1 MRKFLCLLLLPAFL
15 SASLVISTEQD
26 FELTEEEK
34 YQLTNT
40 DYSNFYKELPTNPNV
55 KDKVMVFDTAN
66 LDKVVGQLKPDS
78 PIKIQELHVNKNGI
92 PIFKLSN
99 HQFVVADKRLI
110 YDDLVLSVQDLEK
123 TMWLKSGFTV
133 YEKAYVNGVKKV
145 TSNLSPYT
153 PVKISQISQTSRS
166 KYAKVDGK
174 GWIDLADLAESD
186 NRIDKVQDLLKNRY
200 QKDDYSIYVKQ
211 LTTGKTAEINADKQM
226 YAASIAKLP
235 ILYYAQEQL
244 NKGKYSLN
252 SALKYIPEVNDY
264 AGAYD
269 TEGSGSLAKEADN
282 KSYSIQDLINRIAK
296 ESDNAATNI
305 LGYYV
310 TNKSDQLYQT
320 TIEKIAGK
328 KWDVEER
335 NASARMAANVM
346 EAIYQQNSVSL
357 AALSQT
363 NFDNQ
368 RISKD
373 IDVKVAH
380 KIGDAY
386 DFKHDV
392 ALVYADSPFIISIFT
407 NHSDYEVI
415 SQIANDVYGVLK

>member
-15 SASLVISTEQD
+15 SANPIISTEQD
-26 FELTEEEK
+26 FKLTEEQK

-40 DYSNFYKELPTNPNV
+40 DYSNFYNALPTNPNAKEIV
-55 KDKVMVFDTAN
+55 SVFATAK
-66 LDKVVGQLKPDS
+66 LDKVVGQIKPDT
-78 PIKIQELHVNKNGI
+78 PIKIKELQINEDGI
-92 PIFKLSN
+92 PVFKLN
-99 HQFVVADKRLI
+99 NNQFLVADKRWI
-110 YDDLVLSVQDLEK
+110 YDDQVLTVENVEK
-123 TMWLKSGFTV
+123 IMWIKPDFSL
-133 YEKAYVNGVKKV
+133 YEQAYVNGVKKI

-153 PVKISQISQTSRS
+153 PVKISQISQTSS
-166 KYAKVDGK
+166 NKYAKVDGK
-174 GWIDLADLAESD
+174 GWISLDDLSESD
-186 NRIDKVQDLLKNRY
+186 NRIEKVQDLLKSRY
-200 QKDDYSIYVKQ
+200 QKANYSIYIKQ
-211 LTTGKTAEINADKQM
+211 INTGKTAEINADNQM

-244 NKGKYSLN
+244 NQGNYQLS
-252 SALKYIPEVNDY
+252 SSLKYIPEVNDY

-269 TEGSGSLAKEADN
+269 TEGSGSLAKESDN
-282 KSYSIQDLINRIAK
+282 KSYGIQDLINRIAK

-310 TNKSDQLYQT
+310 TNKSDKKYQE

-335 NASARMAANVM
+335 NASARMAGNMM
-346 EAIYQQNSVSL
+346 EAIYKQKGAVL
-357 AALSQT
+357 EALSQT

-368 RISKD
+368 RIPKD
-373 IDVKVAH
+373 LTVKVAH

-392 ALVYADSPFIISIFT
+392 ALVYTDSPFIISIFT
-407 NHSDYEVI
+407 NHSDYETI